1 MCIGRSCQ
9 RAKKKGGHDSASV
22 LRIAETCYG
31 PPKAMA
37 APRGPSTCSRFD
49 LRVNGPLTDVV
60 RFSIS
65 SEGALLARFDTLIA
79 RKGYGNRSEAIRD
92 LIRNALVEE
101 VLANESAE
109 AVGTVTLMYD
119 HHVAELSN
127 TLTDH
132 QHHHHRTIVSTLH
145 IHLDDHDCLEVVV
158 LRGRAGEIR
167 ALADSLISTKG
178 VKHGR
183 FVATAATSA
192 LVPDPPPCA

>member
-1 MCIGRSCQ
+1 MP
-9 RAKKKGGHDSASV
+9 ASQ
-22 LRIAETCYG
+22 A
-31 PPKAMA
+31 
-37 APRGPSTCSRFD
+37 PSTCIRFV
-49 LRVNGPLTDVV
+49 LRVTGPLTDVV

-65 SEGALLARFDTLIA
+65 SEGPLLARFDSLIA
-79 RKGYGNRSEAIRD
+79 EKGYGNRSEAIRD

-101 VLANESAE
+101 VLADESAE

-119 HHVAELSN
+119 HHVSELSN
-127 TLTDH
+127 KLTDH

-158 LRGRAGEIR
+158 LRGKAGEIK

-183 FVATAATSA
+183 FVASAPTTAMVTGPA
-192 LVPDPPPCA
+192 PCA